1 MDLSKLSNADLLAL
15 KGGDLTKLSNDG
27 LIALRPAQPAE
38 LPVTQSNFAE
48 TGGGAAVGRPMRG
61 IRLNVQETPRP
72 LESFMAGATRSAID
86 PLMAGAQVVTGG
98 RGGVSEAAQRLAQES
113 QAYEQ
118 ANPASYMGGRV
129 GGAILPAAGV
139 VKGAGMI
146 PSFARANPYLQGAAV
161 GAASGAMIPEET
173 GLTGAPMYQQMGEN
187 VATGSAIGTA
197 IPVVGR
203 GIQAAGGA
211 IRRGLGLTTGAGE
224 ESIAQALR
232 AGREGNQAFL
242 QNIRGDVSAMDVLDQ
257 AKDALSNM
265 RSARSQAYRQGIQTT
280 MPSAEIVAGKAL
292 PKAPT
297 KLDFAPIASSL
308 DDVVESLKVKTPTG
322 SQFKIGSAELNKVEE
337 LQDVVKTWQK
347 DPSLH
352 TAEGLDALKQ
362 RLDALY
368 PDSPMQKQVQ
378 RAVTSVRNTVK
389 DTIVAQDKNYAK
401 TMKAYEE
408 SLSLEREIERA
419 LSLNNRSAADTA
431 IRKLQSLTRNNAN
444 TNYGYR
450 MELAKA
456 LQNQGGEDLMPAL
469 AGQALSSFTPR
480 GLAGQ
485 GAALGIG
492 AGGALTVNPMALAAL
507 PLTSPRLVGMGAYGL
522 GRATRDIPKLTDSE
536 LKNLARLLTTQG
548 IQGATNE

>member
-1 MDLSKLSNADLLAL
+1 MDLSKLSDADLLAL
-15 KGGDLTKLSNDG
+15 KGGDLGKLSNEG
-27 LIALRPAQPAE
+27 LLSLQP
-38 LPVTQSNFAE
+38 TQPQPTASEFAE
-48 TGGGAAVGRPMRG
+48 TGGGAVVGRPVRG
-61 IRLNVQETPRP
+61 VRLNVQATPRP
-72 LESFMAGATRSAID
+72 LESFMAGATRSVVD
-86 PLMAGAQVVTGG
+86 PVLAVAQAVTGG
-98 RGGVSEAAQRLAQES
+98 RGGVSEAVKRLAQES
-113 QAYEQ
+113 QAYEE
-118 ANPASYMGGRV
+118 ANPASYVGGRI

-139 VKGAGMI
+139 AKGVGMI
-146 PSFARANPYLQGAAV
+146 PSFARANPLVQGAAL
-161 GAASGAMIPEET
+161 GATAGAMQPVET
-173 GLTGAPMYQQMGEN
+173 GATGPEMYQQAAQN
-187 VATGSAIGTA
+187 VATGGAIGTA
-197 IPVVGR
+197 IPVIGR

-242 QNIRGDVSAMDVLDQ
+242 QNIRGEVPAMDVLDQ
-257 AKDALSNM
+257 AKDALANM
-265 RSARSQAYRQGIQTT
+265 RAARSQAYRQGIQTT
-280 MPSAEIVAGKAL
+280 MPDLELRAGKPL
-292 PKAPT
+292 PKMPQR
-297 KLDFAPIASSL
+297 LDFAPITGKL
-308 DDVVESLKVKTPTG
+308 DEVVESLKVKTPTG
-322 SQFKIGSAELNKVEE
+322 SQFKIGSAELNKIEE

-368 PDSPMQKQVQ
+368 PDSPAQKQVQ

-408 SLSLEREIERA
+408 ALSLEREIERA
-419 LSLNNRSAADTA
+419 LSLGNRSAADTA

-450 MELAKA
+450 MELARA
-456 LQNQGGEDLMPAL
+456 LQEQGGQDLMPAL

-492 AGGALTVNPMALAAL
+492 AGGALTVNPAALAAL

-522 GRATRDIPKLTDSE
+522 GRATRNIPKLTDAE
-536 LKNLARLLTTQG
+536 LRNMARMLTTQG
-548 IQGATNE
+548 VQGAINE

>member
-1 MDLSKLSNADLLAL
+1 MTLEQQQA
-15 KGGDLTKLSNDG
+15 
-27 LIALRPAQPAE
+27 IALANARLRLQQPQTAE
-38 LPVTQSNFAE
+38 LPVSESNFAE
-48 TGGGAAVGRPMRG
+48 TGGGAAVGRPVRG
-61 IRLNVQETPRP
+61 VRLNVQETPRP
-72 LESFMAGATRSAID
+72 LESFMAGATRSVVD
-86 PLMAGAQVVTGG
+86 PVMAGAQLLTGG
-98 RGGVSEAAQRLAQES
+98 RGGVSGAVQRLAQDSEMYS
-113 QAYEQ
+113 Q
-118 ANPASYMGGRV
+118 ANPASYIGGRI
-129 GGAILPAAGV
+129 GGAVLPAAGIA
-139 VKGAGMI
+139 KGAGMI
-146 PSFARANPYLQGAAV
+146 PSFARANPYIQGAAV

-173 GLTGAPMYQQMGEN
+173 GLTGAPMYEQMGEN
-187 VATGSAIGTA
+187 VATGTAIGTA

-257 AKDALSNM
+257 AKDALANM
-265 RSARSQAYRQGIQTT
+265 RATRSQAYRQGIQST

-297 KLDFAPIASSL
+297 KLDFAPIAGSL
-308 DDVVESLKVKTPTG
+308 DNVVESLKVKTPTG
-322 SQFKIGSAELNKVEE
+322 SQFKIGSAELNKIEE

-347 DPSLH
+347 DTSLH

-368 PDSPMQKQVQ
+368 PDSPAQKQVQ

-408 SLSLEREIERA
+408 SLGLEREIERA
-419 LSLNNRSAADTA
+419 LSLGNRSAADTA

-456 LQNQGGEDLMPAL
+456 LQQQGGEDLMPAL

-522 GRATRDIPKLTDSE
+522 GRATRDIPKLTDAE
-536 LKNLARLLTTQG
+536 LKTMARMLTTQG
-548 IQGATNE
+548 VQGAINE

>member
-1 MDLSKLSNADLLAL
+1 MTLEQQQA
-15 KGGDLTKLSNDG
+15 
-27 LIALRPAQPAE
+27 IALANARLRLQESQPTE
-38 LPVTQSNFAE
+38 PQVTESQFAE
-48 TGGGAAVGRPMRG
+48 TGGGAAVGRPVRG
-61 IRLNVQETPRP
+61 VRLNVQPEPRP

-86 PLMAGAQVVTGG
+86 PLLAVAQGVTGG
-98 RGGVSEAAQRLAQES
+98 RGGVSDAVKRLAQES
-113 QAYEQ
+113 QVYEE
-118 ANPASYMGGRV
+118 ANPASYIGGRV

-139 VKGAGMI
+139 AKGVGMI
-146 PSFARANPYLQGAAV
+146 PSFARANPYVQGAGV
-161 GAASGAMIPEET
+161 GAITGAMTPVET
-173 GLTGAPMYQQMGEN
+173 GATGPQMYEQMGQN
-187 VATGSAIGTA
+187 VATGGAIGTA
-197 IPVVGR
+197 IPVIGR

-224 ESIAQALR
+224 ESISQALR

-257 AKDALSNM
+257 AKDALANM
-265 RSARSQAYRQGIQTT
+265 RSARSQAYRQGITST
-280 MPSAEIVAGKAL
+280 MPDLEIRAGKPL
-292 PKAPT
+292 PKMPP
-297 KLDFAPIASSL
+297 KLDFAPITGKL
-308 DDVVESLKVKTPTG
+308 DEVVESLKVKTPVG
-322 SQFKIGSAELNKVEE
+322 SEFKIGSAEINKIGE
-337 LQDVVKTWQK
+337 LEDVVNTWRK
-347 DPSLH
+347 NPALH

-456 LQNQGGEDLMPAL
+456 LQEQGGQDLMPAL

-522 GRATRDIPKLTDSE
+522 GRATRNIPKLSDAE
-536 LKNLARLLTTQG
+536 LRNMARMLTTQG
-548 IQGATNE
+548 VQGAINE

>member
-1 MDLSKLSNADLLAL
+1 MTLEQQQA
-15 KGGDLTKLSNDG
+15 
-27 LIALRPAQPAE
+27 IALANARLRLQESQPTE
-38 LPVTQSNFAE
+38 PQVTESQFAE
-48 TGGGAAVGRPMRG
+48 TGGGAAVGRPVRG
-61 IRLNVQETPRP
+61 VRLNVQPEPRP
-72 LESFMAGATRSAID
+72 LESFMAGVTRSAID
-86 PLMAGAQVVTGG
+86 PLLAVAQGVTGG
-98 RGGVSEAAQRLAQES
+98 RGGVSDAVKRLAQES
-113 QAYEQ
+113 QVYEE
-118 ANPASYMGGRV
+118 ANPASYIGGRV
-129 GGAILPAAGV
+129 GGAVLPAAGV
-139 VKGAGMI
+139 AKGVGMI
-146 PSFARANPYLQGAAV
+146 PSFARANPYVQGAGV
-161 GAASGAMIPEET
+161 GAITGAMTPVET
-173 GLTGAPMYQQMGEN
+173 GATGPQMYEQMGQN
-187 VATGSAIGTA
+187 VATGGAIGTA
-197 IPVVGR
+197 IPVIGR

-224 ESIAQALR
+224 ESISQALR

-257 AKDALSNM
+257 AKDALANM
-265 RSARSQAYRQGIQTT
+265 RSARSQAYRQGITST
-280 MPSAEIVAGKAL
+280 MPDLEIRAGKPL
-292 PKAPT
+292 PKMPP
-297 KLDFAPIASSL
+297 KLDFAPITGKL
-308 DDVVESLKVKTPTG
+308 DEVVESLKVKTPVG
-322 SQFKIGSAELNKVEE
+322 SEFKIGSAEINKIGE
-337 LQDVVKTWQK
+337 LEDVVNTWRK
-347 DPSLH
+347 NPALH

-456 LQNQGGEDLMPAL
+456 LQEQGGQDLMPAL

-507 PLTSPRLVGMGAYGL
+507 PLTSPRLVGMGAYGV
-522 GRATRDIPKLTDSE
+522 GRATRNIPKLSDAE
-536 LKNLARLLTTQG
+536 LRNMARMLTTQG
-548 IQGATNE
+548 VQGAINE

>member
-1 MDLSKLSNADLLAL
+1 MDLSKLSDADLLTL
-15 KGGDLTKLSNDG
+15 KGGDLTKLSNEG
-27 LIALRPAQPAE
+27 LMSLQPTQAQP
-38 LPVTQSNFAE
+38 TQSEFAE
-48 TGGGAAVGRPMRG
+48 TGGGAAVGRPVRG
-61 IRLNVQETPRP
+61 VRLNVQPEPRP

-86 PLMAGAQVVTGG
+86 PILAVAQGVTGG
-98 RGGVSEAAQRLAQES
+98 RGGVSEAVKRLAQES
-113 QAYEQ
+113 QVYEE
-118 ANPASYMGGRV
+118 ANPASYIGGRI
-129 GGAILPAAGV
+129 GGAVLPAAGV
-139 VKGAGMI
+139 AKGVGMI
-146 PSFARANPYLQGAAV
+146 PSFARANPYVQATGV
-161 GAASGAMIPEET
+161 GAVTGAMTPVET
-173 GLTGAPMYQQMGEN
+173 GATGPQMYEQMGQN
-187 VATGSAIGTA
+187 VATGGAIGAA
-197 IPVVGR
+197 IPVIGR

-224 ESIAQALR
+224 ESISQALR

-265 RSARSQAYRQGIQTT
+265 RSARSQAYGQTIKPV
-280 MPSAEIVAGKAL
+280 MANQ
-292 PKAPT
+292 T
-297 KLDFAPIASSL
+297 KLDFAPITGKL
-308 DDVVESLKVKTPTG
+308 DEVVESLKVKTPTG
-322 SQFKIGSAELNKVEE
+322 SQFKIGSDELRKVEE
-337 LQDVVKTWQK
+337 LQGIVKTWQK
-347 DPSLH
+347 DPALH

-378 RAVTSVRNTVK
+378 RVVSAVRNTVK

-456 LQNQGGEDLMPAL
+456 LQEQGGQDLMPAL

-507 PLTSPRLVGMGAYGL
+507 PLTSPRLVGMGAYGV
-522 GRATRDIPKLTDSE
+522 GRATRNIPKLSDAE
-536 LKNLARLLTTQG
+536 LRNMARMLTTQG
-548 IQGATNE
+548 VQGAINE

>member
-1 MDLSKLSNADLLAL
+1 MTLEQQQA
-15 KGGDLTKLSNDG
+15 
-27 LIALRPAQPAE
+27 IALANARLRLQESQPTE
-38 LPVTQSNFAE
+38 PQVTESQFAE
-48 TGGGAAVGRPMRG
+48 TGGGAAVGRPVRG
-61 IRLNVQETPRP
+61 VRLNVQPEPRP

-86 PLMAGAQVVTGG
+86 PLLAVAQGVTGG
-98 RGGVSEAAQRLAQES
+98 RGGVSDAVKRLVQES
-113 QAYEQ
+113 QVYEE
-118 ANPASYMGGRV
+118 ANPASYIGGRV

-139 VKGAGMI
+139 AKGVGMI
-146 PSFARANPYLQGAAV
+146 PSFARANPYVQGAGV
-161 GAASGAMIPEET
+161 GAITGAMTPVET
-173 GLTGAPMYQQMGEN
+173 GATGPQMYEQMGQN
-187 VATGSAIGTA
+187 VATGGAIGTA
-197 IPVVGR
+197 IPVIGR

-224 ESIAQALR
+224 ESISQALR

-257 AKDALSNM
+257 AKDALANM
-265 RSARSQAYRQGIQTT
+265 RSARSQAYRQGITST
-280 MPSAEIVAGKAL
+280 MPDLEIRAGKPL
-292 PKAPT
+292 PKMPP
-297 KLDFAPIASSL
+297 KLDFAPITGKL
-308 DDVVESLKVKTPTG
+308 DEVVESLKVKTPVG
-322 SQFKIGSAELNKVEE
+322 SEFKIGSAEINKIGE
-337 LQDVVKTWQK
+337 LEDVVNTWRK
-347 DPSLH
+347 NPALH

-456 LQNQGGEDLMPAL
+456 LQEQGGQDLMPAL

-485 GAALGIG
+485 GAGIG
-492 AGGALTVNPMALAAL
+492 AGLTAFADPSALAVL
-507 PLTSPRLVGMGAYGL
+507 PLTSPRLVGMGAYGV
-522 GRATRDIPKLTDSE
+522 GRATRNIPKLSDAE
-536 LKNLARLLTTQG
+536 LRNMARMLTTQG
-548 IQGATNE
+548 VQGAINE